1 MEKTAAFLIK
11 QQDSMQFK
19 IIRRGDPQPE
29 PNNLSISRNLWLDF
43 AGTGYTVQDRINGSI
58 THGWRL
64 DSLAE
69 TQLGQV
75 QINGQAQLITR
86 STNNDSEGVE
96 LRKGRLALVADSRID
111 NTIKQ
116 ISATGAGKKHL
127 IMQKLSYTFPPAGI
141 FSRLVVLIMCLI
153 AGLLAGRY

>member
-1 MEKTAAFLIK
+1 MTAQYPSQLENLKLDINDPQWPATEIWSFAAQPQLRVVEIENLQTIDPSQSNVPTQWKKLPAFLIK

-96 LRKGRLALVADSRID
+96 LRKVDS
-111 NTIKQ
+111 
-116 ISATGAGKKHL
+116 L
-127 IMQKLSYTFPPAGI
+127 
-141 FSRLVVLIMCLI
+141 
-153 AGLLAGRY
+153 

>member
-1 MEKTAAFLIK
+1 
-11 QQDSMQFK
+11 
-19 IIRRGDPQPE
+19 RRGDPQPE

-75 QINGQAQLITR
+75 QINC
-86 STNNDSEGVE
+86 
-96 LRKGRLALVADSRID
+96 KG
-111 NTIKQ
+111 
-116 ISATGAGKKHL
+116 
-127 IMQKLSYTFPPAGI
+127 MLS
-141 FSRLVVLIMCLI
+141 
-153 AGLLAGRY
+153 